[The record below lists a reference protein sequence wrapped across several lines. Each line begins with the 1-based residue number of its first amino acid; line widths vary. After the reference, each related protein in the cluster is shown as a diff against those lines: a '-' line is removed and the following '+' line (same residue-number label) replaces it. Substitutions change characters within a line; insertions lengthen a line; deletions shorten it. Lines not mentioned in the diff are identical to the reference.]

1 MKSWEA
7 ITSTSGSVKRPRS
20 AWSGDWRSWAIRL
33 SWSLPLKSSEEQIS
47 SLLFQ
52 KRTLYRPQR
61 SERRFLR
68 FGQARNT
75 GDVHPLVE
83 PVSHPVHALAC
94 PCIPADN
101 CSVLT
106 CAQHHPPIGAKDH
119 CPDPARMTVQ
129 RVEARSAAHFP
140 HPHRSVMPTTG
151 KRGAIRAEGD
161 RLYPTRVP
169 LQYLEALAR
178 AHLPHPHRPI
188 ITAAGKHG
196 PIGAEGDRPDPTDLP
211 MQYLQALC

>member
-1 MKSWEA
+1 MRIALAGKH
-7 ITSTSGSVKRPRS
+7 TMPCVRS
-20 AWSGDWRSWAIRL
+20 SIMSLFRL
-33 SWSLPLKSSEEQIS
+33 GTI
-47 SLLFQ
+47 LFCN
-52 KRTLYRPQR
+52 RTLYRPQL
-61 SERRFLR
+61 SERRFLS
-68 FGQARNT
+68 FGQASNT

-83 PVSHPVHALAC
+83 PVSHHVHALAC
-94 PCIPADN
+94 PYIPAEN

-106 CAQHHPPIGAKDH
+106 SAHHHPPIRAKDH
-119 CPDPARMTVQ
+119 CPYPARMTVQ
-129 RVEARSAAHFP
+129 RFEARSAAHFP

-188 ITAAGKHG
+188 ITPACKTS
-196 PIGAEGDRPDPTDLP
+196 PVGA
-211 MQYLQALC
+211 

>member
-1 MKSWEA
+1 MM
-7 ITSTSGSVKRPRS
+7 STMEGKAQERAGAGPGQRAPPPASSTPPPPLRGYPVRSGSS
-20 AWSGDWRSWAIRL
+20 SGL
-33 SWSLPLKSSEEQIS
+33 SRNLPLRI
-47 SLLFQ
+47 
-52 KRTLYRPQR
+52 LYRPQR

-83 PVSHPVHALAC
+83 PVSHHVHTLAC
-94 PCIPADN
+94 QYIPADN

-106 CAQHHPPIGAKDH
+106 CAHHHPLIGAKDH

-129 RVEARSAAHFP
+129 RFEACSAAHFP
-140 HPHRSVMPTTG
+140 PPHCSVMPPTG
-151 KRGAIRAEGD
+151 RRGAIRAEGD
-161 RLYPTRVP
+161 RLYPRAP
-169 LQYLEALAR
+169 WQDLEALAR

-196 PIGAEGDRPDPTDLP
+196 TTGAESH
-211 MQYLQALC
+211 

>member
-7 ITSTSGSVKRPRS
+7 FTSTSGSDKRPRS

-33 SWSLPLKSSEEQIS
+33 SWSLPLKSPEEQIS

-52 KRTLYRPQR
+52 KRILYRPQR

-68 FGQARNT
+68 FGQAGNT

-94 PCIPADN
+94 PYIPAEN
-101 CSVLT
+101 GSVLT
-106 CAQHHPPIGAKDH
+106 CAHQHTPIGAKHH

-129 RVEARSAAHFP
+129 RVEARCAAHVP
-140 HPHRSVMPTTG
+140 HPHRSVMPPTG

-169 LQYLEALAR
+169 LQRLEALAR
-178 AHLPHPHRPI
+178 AHLPQPHRPI
-188 ITAAGKHG
+188 ITAAGQPG
-196 PIGAEGDRPDPTDLP
+196 PIGAESPRPDPIRVPL
-211 MQYLQALC
+211 